1 MDIESVEKTLC
12 ELWAI
17 VKTAFLQVANVMTDF
32 CKVDLIK
39 WAYQSGLVN
48 GRVYYLSRT
57 GKPRIQKKQRVRVRK
72 ELKKFIKRRKYQ

>member
-12 ELWAI
+12 ELWAT
-17 VKTAFLQVANVMTDF
+17 VNEAFLSVANVMTDF

-39 WAYQSGLVN
+39 WVYQSGLVN

-57 GKPRIQKKQRVRVRK
+57 GKPRTRKKQRVRVRK